1 MEIKQSFLNSS
12 RLSRL
17 SRLGR
22 LGRLGRLAN
31 TKRQDLFVDQALG
44 TPMQFAVL

>member
-1 MEIKQSFLNSS
+1 MEIKQSFLNS
-12 RLSRL
+12 

>member
-1 MEIKQSFLNSS
+1 MEIKQSFLNS
-12 RLSRL
+12 

-31 TKRQDLFVDQALG
+31 TNRQDLFVDQALG